1 MVTVM
6 LRVSSELG
14 DGEMV
19 RLLSEKSMEVC
30 DRFSDVIEDVVT
42 TKLFDWDACA
52 VKCELV
58 EAFQTLRK
66 V

>member
-1 MVTVM
+1 MITLM
-6 LRVSSELG
+6 LNVSSELG

-19 RLLSEKSMEVC
+19 KLLERKSMEVC
-30 DRFSDVIEDVVT
+30 DRFADVIGDVVT
-42 TKLFDWDACA
+42 SRLLDWGE
-52 VKCELV
+52 VRCELV